1 MTLPHISQLQAI
13 NVANGTMISC
23 SVSGNNQ
30 ETQHTTIC
38 IIGNGCGNSYL
49 KYFFIGPQIV
59 APELKVTELYEPSG
73 IVVTVE
79 WTREN
84 SVSYNVNTFPEFP
97 LTFIGDTSVKMAVPY
112 NTQFMMNISAMLCES
127 HMKNFFYSE
136 LEQDK

>member
-1 MTLPHISQLQAI
+1 MDVVIVILKIR
-13 NVANGTMISC
+13 
-23 SVSGNNQ
+23 
-30 ETQHTTIC
+30 
-38 IIGNGCGNSYL
+38 

-97 LTFIGDTSVKMAVPY
+97 LTFIGDTSVKNGRP
-112 NTQFMMNISAMLCES
+112 L
-127 HMKNFFYSE
+127 
-136 LEQDK
+136 